1 MLLKKQ
7 GSISVSEVRI
17 SAEPRTDFGKGGA
30 RRTRRA
36 GKVPAVV
43 YGHGE
48 KPLHISLPSLE
59 LAAAIRKGGANQLI
73 AIEVTDGTR
82 ELVIPKDIQ
91 RDPLRDEIVHAD
103 LLIVRRGE
111 KITTDIQLSFT
122 GEVEKGGL
130 VVHELTAVSVEAEA
144 THIPESIEVDL
155 EGLAIGSQRL
165 VSEIAVPDGIVI
177 LTDGDQTVATVSEP
191 RGEATEDEA
200 EAAEGEEAAPAEA
213 AAAAE

>member
-165 VSEIAVPDGIVI
+165 VSEITVPEGIII

-200 EAAEGEEAAPAEA
+200 EAEAAEGEEAPA

>member
-1 MLLKKQ
+1 
-7 GSISVSEVRI
+7 VSEVRI

-111 KITTDIQLSFT
+111 TITTDIPVNFV
-122 GEVEKGGL
+122 GEAEKGGL
-130 VVHELTAVSVEAEA
+130 VVHDLNTLTVEAEA
-144 THIPESIEVDL
+144 THIPESIEVSI
-155 EGLAIGSQRL
+155 EGLAIGSQRY
-165 VSEIAVPDGIVI
+165 VREVEVPKGIVI
-177 LTDGDQTVATVSEP
+177 LSDGDLVLASVSEP
-191 RGEATEDEA
+191 RGEAPAED
-200 EAAEGEEAAPAEA
+200 EAAEGEEAP

>member
-1 MLLKKQ
+1 
-7 GSISVSEVRI
+7 VSEVRI

-91 RDPLRDEIVHAD
+91 RDPLRDDIVHAD

-111 KITTDIQLSFT
+111 TITTDIPVNFV
-122 GEVEKGGL
+122 GEAEKGGL
-130 VVHELTAVSVEAEA
+130 VVHDLNTLTVEAEA
-144 THIPESIEVDL
+144 THIPESIEVSI
-155 EGLAIGSQRL
+155 EGLAIGSQRY
-165 VSEIAVPDGIVI
+165 VREVEVPEGIVI
-177 LTDGDQTVATVSEP
+177 LSDGDLVLASVSEP
-191 RGEATEDEA
+191 RGEAADED
-200 EAAEGEEAAPAEA
+200 EAAEGEAAPAA
-213 AAAAE
+213 PAAAE

>member
-1 MLLKKQ
+1 M
-7 GSISVSEVRI
+7 SEVRI

-165 VSEIAVPDGIVI
+165 VSEITVPEGIVI

-200 EAAEGEEAAPAEA
+200 EAEAAEGEEAPV

>member
-1 MLLKKQ
+1 M
-7 GSISVSEVRI
+7 
-17 SAEPRTDFGKGGA
+17 
-30 RRTRRA
+30 
-36 GKVPAVV
+36 V

>member
-1 MLLKKQ
+1 M
-7 GSISVSEVRI
+7 SEVRI

-91 RDPLRDEIVHAD
+91 RDPLRDDIVHAD
-103 LLIVRRGE
+103 LIIVRRGE
-111 KITTDIQLSFT
+111 TITTDIPINFV

-130 VVHELTAVSVEAEA
+130 VVHELTALTVEAEA

-155 EGLAIGSQRL
+155 EGLAIGSQRF
-165 VSEIAVPDGIVI
+165 VREITVPEGIVI
-177 LTDGDQTVATVSEP
+177 VTDADQAVAAVSEP
-191 RGEATEDEA
+191 RA
-200 EAAEGEEAAPAEA
+200 EAAAEPEGEEAAAEGEA
-213 AAAAE
+213 PAAE

>member
-165 VSEIAVPDGIVI
+165 VSEITVPDGIII

-200 EAAEGEEAAPAEA
+200 EAEAAEGEEAPA

>member
-1 MLLKKQ
+1 M
-7 GSISVSEVRI
+7 SEVRI

-111 KITTDIQLSFT
+111 TITTDIPVNFV
-122 GEVEKGGL
+122 GEAEKGGL
-130 VVHELTAVSVEAEA
+130 VVHDLNTLTVEAEA
-144 THIPESIEVDL
+144 THIPESIEVSI
-155 EGLAIGSQRL
+155 EGLAIGSQRY
-165 VSEIAVPDGIVI
+165 VREVEVPEGIVI
-177 LTDGDQTVATVSEP
+177 LSDGDLVLASVSEP
-191 RGEATEDEA
+191 RGEADE
-200 EAAEGEEAAPAEA
+200 EAAEGDAAS
-213 AAAAE
+213 AAE

>member
-1 MLLKKQ
+1 M
-7 GSISVSEVRI
+7 SEVRI

-48 KPLHISLPSLE
+48 KPRHISLPGLE
-59 LAAAIRKGGANQLI
+59 FAAAIRKGGANQLI
-73 AIEVTDGTR
+73 SIEVTDGTR

-111 KITTDIQLSFT
+111 TITTDIPIHFV

-130 VVHELTAVSVEAEA
+130 VVHELTSLSVEAEA

-155 EGLAIGSQRL
+155 EGLKIGSQRT
-165 VSEIAVPDGIVI
+165 VGEVTAPKGIVI
-177 LTDGDQTVATVSEP
+177 LNDPEQTVATVAEP
-191 RGEATEDEA
+191 R
-200 EAAEGEEAAPAEA
+200 AEA
-213 AAAAE
+213 AAEDEGEGGESAEAEAPAE

>member
-1 MLLKKQ
+1 M
-7 GSISVSEVRI
+7 SEVRI

-111 KITTDIQLSFT
+111 TITTDIPVHFV
-122 GEVEKGGL
+122 GEAEKGGL
-130 VVHELTAVSVEAEA
+130 VVHDLNTLTVEAEA
-144 THIPESIEVDL
+144 THIPESIEVSI
-155 EGLAIGSQRL
+155 EGLAIGSQRY
-165 VSEIAVPDGIVI
+165 VREVEVPEGIVI
-177 LTDGDQTVATVSEP
+177 LSDGDLVLASVSEP
-191 RGEATEDEA
+191 RGEAADEDEA
-200 EAAEGEEAAPAEA
+200 AAEDEAAPA
-213 AAAAE
+213 AAE

>member
-1 MLLKKQ
+1 M
-7 GSISVSEVRI
+7 SEVRI

-48 KPLHISLPSLE
+48 KPRHISLPGLE
-59 LAAAIRKGGANQLI
+59 FAAVLRKGGLNQLI
-73 AIEVTDGTR
+73 QVEVTDGTR
-82 ELVIPKDIQ
+82 ELVIPKDLQ

-111 KITTDIQLSFT
+111 KITTEVPISFS

-130 VVHELTAVSVEAEA
+130 VVHELTSLNVEAEA

-155 EGLAIGSQRL
+155 EGLAIGSQRT
-165 VSEIAVPDGIVI
+165 VAEITAPKGVVI
-177 LTDGDQTVATVSEP
+177 LNDGEQTVATVAEP
-191 RGEATEDEA
+191 RAEAAADTEAEGEAA
-200 EAAEGEEAAPAEA
+200 EAAEAEAPAE
-213 AAAAE
+213 

>member
-1 MLLKKQ
+1 
-7 GSISVSEVRI
+7 
-17 SAEPRTDFGKGGA
+17 
-30 RRTRRA
+30 
-36 GKVPAVV
+36 VV

-130 VVHELTAVSVEAEA
+130 VVHELTALSVEAEA

-165 VSEIAVPDGIVI
+165 VSEITVPEGIII
-177 LTDGDQTVATVSEP
+177 LTDGSQTVATVSEP
-191 RGEATEDEA
+191 RGEVADEEEG
-200 EAAEGEEAAPAEA
+200 EAAEGEEAPA

>member
-1 MLLKKQ
+1 M
-7 GSISVSEVRI
+7 SEVRI

-130 VVHELTAVSVEAEA
+130 VVHELTSLSVEAEA

-165 VSEIAVPDGIVI
+165 VSEITVPDGIVI
-177 LTDGDQTVATVSEP
+177 LTDGEQTVATVSEP
-191 RGEATEDEA
+191 RGEATEEE
-200 EAAEGEEAAPAEA
+200 EAAEAEEAPAEG

>member
-1 MLLKKQ
+1 
-7 GSISVSEVRI
+7 VSEVRI

-165 VSEIAVPDGIVI
+165 VSEITVPDGIVI

-200 EAAEGEEAAPAEA
+200 EAEAAEGEEAPV

>member
-1 MLLKKQ
+1 M
-7 GSISVSEVRI
+7 SEVRI

-48 KPLHISLPSLE
+48 KPRHISLPGLE
-59 LAAAIRKGGANQLI
+59 FAAVLRKGGLNQLI
-73 AIEVTDGTR
+73 QVEVTDGTR

-91 RDPLRDEIVHAD
+91 RDPLRDEVVHAD

-111 KITTDIQLSFT
+111 TITTDVPISFT

-130 VVHELTAVSVEAEA
+130 VVHELTSLNIEAEA
-144 THIPESIEVDL
+144 TQIPESIEVDL
-155 EGLAIGSQRL
+155 DGLAIGSQRT
-165 VSEIAVPDGIVI
+165 VAEITVPKGVVI
-177 LTDGDQTVATVSEP
+177 LNDGEQTVATVAEP
-191 RGEATEDEA
+191 R
-200 EAAEGEEAAPAEA
+200 AEA
-213 AAAAE
+213 AADDDAADAAEETAEAEAPAE

>member
-1 MLLKKQ
+1 M
-7 GSISVSEVRI
+7 SEVRI

-111 KITTDIQLSFT
+111 KITTDIPLSFT

-130 VVHELTAVSVEAEA
+130 VVHELTALSVEAEA

-165 VSEIAVPDGIVI
+165 VSEITVPDGIVI
-177 LTDGDQTVATVSEP
+177 LTDGEQTVATVSEP
-191 RGEATEDEA
+191 RGEATEEE
-200 EAAEGEEAAPAEA
+200 EAAEAEEAPAEA

>member
-1 MLLKKQ
+1 M
-7 GSISVSEVRI
+7 SEVRI

-48 KPLHISLPSLE
+48 KPRHISLPGLE
-59 LAAAIRKGGANQLI
+59 FAAVLRKGGLNQLI
-73 AIEVTDGTR
+73 QVEVTDGTR

-91 RDPLRDEIVHAD
+91 RDPLRDEVVHAD

-111 KITTDIQLSFT
+111 TITTDVPISFS

-130 VVHELTAVSVEAEA
+130 VVHELTSLSVEAEA
-144 THIPESIEVDL
+144 TSIPESIEVDL
-155 EGLAIGSQRL
+155 EGLTIGSQRT
-165 VSEIAVPDGIVI
+165 VAEITAPKGVVI
-177 LTDGDQTVATVSEP
+177 LNDGEQTVATVAEP
-191 RGEATEDEA
+191 RA
-200 EAAEGEEAAPAEA
+200 EAAADDDTESEAAEAPAEA
-213 AAAAE
+213 ESAAE

>member
-1 MLLKKQ
+1 M
-7 GSISVSEVRI
+7 SEVRI

>member
-1 MLLKKQ
+1 MKLLEKQ

-48 KPLHISLPSLE
+48 KPRHISLPGLE
-59 LAAAIRKGGANQLI
+59 FAAAIRKGGANQLI
-73 AIEVTDGTR
+73 SIEVTDGTR

-111 KITTDIQLSFT
+111 TITTDIPIHFV
-122 GEVEKGGL
+122 GEIEKGGL
-130 VVHELTAVSVEAEA
+130 VVHELTSLSVEAEA
-144 THIPESIEVDL
+144 THIPESSEGDL
-155 EGLAIGSQRL
+155 EGLKIGSQRT
-165 VSEIAVPDGIVI
+165 VGEVTVPKGIVI
-177 LTDGDQTVATVSEP
+177 LNDPEQTVATVSEP
-191 RGEATEDEA
+191 R
-200 EAAEGEEAAPAEA
+200 AEA
-213 AAAAE
+213 AAETEAEGEGEETAEAEAPAE

>member
-1 MLLKKQ
+1 MLLEKQ

-48 KPLHISLPSLE
+48 KPRHISLPGLE
-59 LAAAIRKGGANQLI
+59 FAAAIRKGGSNQLI
-73 AIEVTDGTR
+73 SVEVTDGTR

-111 KITTDIQLSFT
+111 TITTDIPISFT

-130 VVHELTAVSVEAEA
+130 VVHELTSLSVEAEA
-144 THIPESIEVDL
+144 THIPESIEVDI
-155 EGLAIGSQRL
+155 EGLAIGSQRT
-165 VSEIAVPDGIVI
+165 VAEITVPEGIVI
-177 LTDGDQTVATVSEP
+177 LNDPAQTVAAVSEP
-191 RGEATEDEA
+191 RS
-200 EAAEGEEAAPAEA
+200 EA
-213 AAAAE
+213 AASDDETAEAPAAAE

>member
-1 MLLKKQ
+1 
-7 GSISVSEVRI
+7 
-17 SAEPRTDFGKGGA
+17 
-30 RRTRRA
+30 
-36 GKVPAVV
+36 VV

-165 VSEIAVPDGIVI
+165 VSEITVPDGIVI

-191 RGEATEDEA
+191 RGEATEDE
-200 EAAEGEEAAPAEA
+200 EAAEAEEAPAEA
-213 AAAAE
+213 AAE

>member
-1 MLLKKQ
+1 MLLEKQ

-48 KPLHISLPSLE
+48 KPRHISLPGLE
-59 LAAAIRKGGANQLI
+59 FAAAIRKGGANQLI
-73 AIEVTDGTR
+73 SIEVTDGTR

-91 RDPLRDEIVHAD
+91 RDPLRDDIVHAD

-111 KITTDIQLSFT
+111 TITTDIPINFV

-130 VVHELTAVSVEAEA
+130 VVHELTSLTVEAEA

-155 EGLAIGSQRL
+155 EGLKIGSQRT
-165 VSEIAVPDGIVI
+165 VAEVAAPKGIVI
-177 LTDGDQTVATVSEP
+177 INDPEQTVATVSEP
-191 RGEATEDEA
+191 R
-200 EAAEGEEAAPAEA
+200 AEA
-213 AAAAE
+213 AAEDEAAEQPAEAETAAE

>member
-1 MLLKKQ
+1 M
-7 GSISVSEVRI
+7 SEVRI

-111 KITTDIQLSFT
+111 TITTDIPVNFV
-122 GEVEKGGL
+122 GEAEKGGL
-130 VVHELTAVSVEAEA
+130 VVHDLNTLTVEAEA
-144 THIPESIEVDL
+144 THIPESIEVSI
-155 EGLAIGSQRL
+155 EGLAIGSQRY
-165 VSEIAVPDGIVI
+165 VRDVEVPEGIVI
-177 LTDGDQTVATVSEP
+177 LSDGDLVLASVSEP
-191 RGEATEDEA
+191 RGEAPAEE
-200 EAAEGEEAAPAEA
+200 EAAEGEEAPA

>member
-1 MLLKKQ
+1 MSLEKQ

-48 KPLHISLPSLE
+48 KPRHISLPGLE
-59 LAAAIRKGGANQLI
+59 FAAVLRKGGLNQLI
-73 AIEVTDGTR
+73 QVEVTDGTR

-91 RDPLRDEIVHAD
+91 RDPLRDEVVHAD

-111 KITTDIQLSFT
+111 TITTDVPISFS

-130 VVHELTAVSVEAEA
+130 VVHELTSLSVEAEA
-144 THIPESIEVDL
+144 TSIPESIEVDL
-155 EGLAIGSQRL
+155 EGLTIGSQRT
-165 VSEIAVPDGIVI
+165 VAEITAPKGVVI
-177 LTDGDQTVATVSEP
+177 LNDGEQTVATVAEP
-191 RGEATEDEA
+191 RA
-200 EAAEGEEAAPAEA
+200 EAAADDDTESEAAEAPAEA
-213 AAAAE
+213 ESAAE

>member
-1 MLLKKQ
+1 M
-7 GSISVSEVRI
+7 SEVRI

-48 KPLHISLPSLE
+48 KPRHISLPGLE

-73 AIEVTDGTR
+73 QVEVTDGTR

-91 RDPLRDEIVHAD
+91 RDPIRDEIVHAD

-111 KITTDIQLSFT
+111 TITTDIPISFT

-130 VVHELTAVSVEAEA
+130 VVHELNTLSVEAEA
-144 THIPESIEVDL
+144 THIPESIEVSI

-165 VSEIAVPDGIVI
+165 VSEIEVPKGITV
-177 LTDGDQTVATVSEP
+177 LTDGEQVLATVSEP
-191 RGEATEDEA
+191 RGEEPAED
-200 EAAEGEEAAPAEA
+200 AEGEAEDAAAPAE
-213 AAAAE
+213 

>member
-1 MLLKKQ
+1 M
-7 GSISVSEVRI
+7 SEVRI

-48 KPLHISLPSLE
+48 KPRHISLPGLE
-59 LAAAIRKGGANQLI
+59 FAAVLRKGGLNQLI
-73 AIEVTDGTR
+73 QVEVTDGTR
-82 ELVIPKDIQ
+82 ELVIPKDLQ

-111 KITTDIQLSFT
+111 KITTEVPISFT

-130 VVHELTAVSVEAEA
+130 VVHELTSLNVEAEA

-155 EGLAIGSQRL
+155 EGLAIGSQRT
-165 VSEIAVPDGIVI
+165 VAEIAAPKGVVI
-177 LTDGDQTVATVSEP
+177 LNDGEQTVATVAEP
-191 RGEATEDEA
+191 R
-200 EAAEGEEAAPAEA
+200 AEA
-213 AAAAE
+213 AADTEAEGEAEEAAEAEAPAE

>member
-165 VSEIAVPDGIVI
+165 VSEITVPEGIVI

-200 EAAEGEEAAPAEA
+200 EAAEGEEAPV

>member
-1 MLLKKQ
+1 M
-7 GSISVSEVRI
+7 SEVRI

-111 KITTDIQLSFT
+111 KITTDIPLAFT

-165 VSEIAVPDGIVI
+165 VSEITVPDGIVI
-177 LTDGDQTVATVSEP
+177 LTDGEQTVATVSEP
-191 RGEATEDEA
+191 RGEAADEAEA
-200 EAAEGEEAAPAEA
+200 EAAEGEEAPA

>member
-165 VSEIAVPDGIVI
+165 VSEITVPEGIVI

-200 EAAEGEEAAPAEA
+200 EAEAAEGEEAPV

>member
-1 MLLKKQ
+1 M
-7 GSISVSEVRI
+7 SEVRI

-111 KITTDIQLSFT
+111 KVTTEVPLSFT

-130 VVHELTAVSVEAEA
+130 VVHELTALSVEAEA

-155 EGLAIGSQRL
+155 EGLTIGSQRV
-165 VSEIAVPDGIVI
+165 VSEITAPEGIVI
-177 LTDGDQTVATVSEP
+177 LTDGEQTVATVSEP
-191 RGEATEDEA
+191 RGEAPAEDEEA
-200 EAAEGEEAAPAEA
+200 EAAEAEEAPAEA

>member
-1 MLLKKQ
+1 M
-7 GSISVSEVRI
+7 SEVRI

-91 RDPLRDEIVHAD
+91 RDPLRDDIVHAD
-103 LLIVRRGE
+103 LIIVRRGE
-111 KITTDIQLSFT
+111 TITTDIAINFV

-130 VVHELTAVSVEAEA
+130 VVHELTALTVEAEA

-155 EGLAIGSQRL
+155 EGLTIGSQRF
-165 VSEIAVPDGIVI
+165 VREITVPEGIVI
-177 LTDGDQTVATVSEP
+177 VTDADQAVAAVSEP
-191 RGEATEDEA
+191 RSEATAGDEGE
-200 EAAEGEEAAPAEA
+200 EAAEGEAP
-213 AAAAE
+213 AAAE